1 MTCLFFGNNALVT
14 PPECDSPLSNLNMT
28 TFSFTHTIFDYQDK
42 KYIAAMN
49 KVREMIKAQKF
60 SAKVFAVTMEYANWE
75 TTEIISFEL
84 YRNLGFSI
92 ACVFAATLLLLANVS
107 GSILVMIS
115 VFLTLV
121 SFSL

>member
-1 MTCLFFGNNALVT
+1 
-14 PPECDSPLSNLNMT
+14 
-28 TFSFTHTIFDYQDK
+28 
-42 KYIAAMN
+42 MN

-121 SFSL
+121 SFLS